1 MKLLALDTATE
12 CCSVAL
18 WIDGESRWREARAE
32 RGHGERVL
40 GMIDELLGEGA
51 MSLGRLDAIAFG
63 AGPGAFTGVR
73 LAASIT
79 QGLAFSAGLPVL
91 PVSTLRATA
100 QQALW
105 PPLEAPPNAAS
116 QVLVCQDARMREV
129 YWAVFE
135 RNQGIAI
142 GATPEAVGSPAAVV
156 AALRAYER
164 ASDAARRLCGAGTG
178 FAVYPELAAGLA
190 GRLQPILGE
199 LLPHA
204 REVALLAAH
213 AGLAAALPPGEAQPV
228 YLRNDVAAIPAARP
242 AGTL

>member
-1 MKLLALDTATE
+1 
-12 CCSVAL
+12 
-18 WIDGESRWREARAE
+18 
-32 RGHGERVL
+32 
-40 GMIDELLGEGA
+40 MIDELLVDGA

-105 PPLEAPPNAAS
+105 PPSGAPANTAS
-116 QVLVCQDARMREV
+116 RVLVCQDARMHEV
-129 YWAVFE
+129 YWAVFA
-135 RNQGIAI
+135 RGQGVAV
-142 GATPEAVGSPAAVV
+142 ASTPEAVAPPAAVIS
-156 AALRAYER
+156 ALELR
-164 ASDAARRLCGAGTG
+164 SQPWPLQGLCGAGSG
-178 FAVYPELAAGLA
+178 FAVYPELVAGLT
-190 GRLQPILGE
+190 GRLQPIQAQ

-204 REVALLAAH
+204 REIAVLAAH

-228 YLRNDVAAIPAARP
+228 YLRNDVAAIPTALP
-242 AGTL
+242 

>member
-1 MKLLALDTATE
+1 VKLLALDTATA

-40 GMIDELLGEGA
+40 GMIDELLVESA
-51 MSLGRLDAIAFG
+51 LSLGRLDAIAFG

-79 QGLAFSAGLPVL
+79 QGLAFSSGLPVL

-105 PPLEAPPNAAS
+105 PPPGALPNAAS

-129 YWAVFE
+129 YWAVFDRGE
-135 RNQGIAI
+135 RFAVA
-142 GATPEAVGSPAAVV
+142 ATSEAVGSPAAVI
-156 AALRAYER
+156 AALRD
-164 ASDAARRLCGAGTG
+164 SGCDSGPGQRLCGAGTG
-178 FAVYPELAAGLA
+178 FAVYPALAAGLA
-190 GRLQPILGE
+190 GRLQPIRAE

-204 REVALLAAH
+204 REIALLAAH
-213 AGLAAALPPGEAQPV
+213 AGLAAALPPSEAQPV
-228 YLRNDVAAIPAARP
+228 YLRNDVAVIPAARP
-242 AGTL
+242 AGAL